1 MSELRV
7 SATIPIVEKHARFA
21 VSLFE
26 NLALVDPGFDEIVVV
41 CSGLTKRSLRQ
52 AFESTKAINSEVV
65 FIEVPLLPLGVNR
78 NIGWMATTGDIVCF
92 LDADDL
98 YSSNYREHVES
109 AFERFDADLFLHSFV
124 ELHRRE
130 SMESRFPKPPRQ
142 KMPASYLFSSDLVR
156 LNNLGTIR
164 NRSAELRQDSSLS
177 QVRLPRDWPHS
188 VHQGHASVRREL
200 LLEVPYIFE
209 RGQRNEDGIF
219 IKDCLDKGKMV
230 VISSEPLSAY
240 SLHTSALY
248 WTPERLRGLSM
259 RLWRKSFSR

>member
-21 VSLFE
+21 ASLFE

-41 CSGLTKRSLRQ
+41 CSGLKKSSLRQ
-52 AFESTKAINSEVV
+52 AVESAKAIKSEVV

-78 NIGWMATTGDIVCF
+78 NIGWMATTGNIVCF

-98 YSSNYREHVES
+98 YSSNYRQHVES
-109 AFERFDADLFLHSFV
+109 AFELFNADLFLHGFV
-124 ELHRRE
+124 ELQRRE
-130 SMESRFPKPPRQ
+130 AMESKFPESPRQ
-142 KMPASYLFSSDLVR
+142 KTPTSFLFSSDLVR
-156 LNNLGTIR
+156 LNDLGAVR

-177 QVRLPRDWPHS
+177 QVRLPRGWPHS

-200 LLEVPYIFE
+200 LLDVPYIFE

-219 IKDCLDKGKMV
+219 IKDCLDRGKMV

-248 WTPERLRGLSM
+248 WTPERLRKLSR
-259 RLWRKSFSR
+259 RLWSKSPSR